1 MTPRCWTAWR
11 WFGQED
17 MSPKQSEEPDAF
29 ESIPTICLDKKNN
42 IPKAAVWIK
51 HSCTLISA
59 EETSNKGIVLQ
70 GGGKNH
76 HAANLLSY
84 SDCAVPSLCRSR
96 FLKKSTGVWLNV
108 DSEGGSDR
116 GQQKGGRGFKGIS
129 AFGIVC
135 ATGRK
140 KSEKGQRRVKR
151 YSSSSSRAGTRWS
164 WGCRGGCLT

>member
-1 MTPRCWTAWR
+1 MKTSQKTSEPTEFSAPDMTPRCWTAWR

-29 ESIPTICLDKKNN
+29 ESIQTICLDKKNN

-84 SDCAVPSLCRSR
+84 SDCAVPSPL
-96 FLKKSTGVWLNV
+96 
-108 DSEGGSDR
+108 SESI
-116 GQQKGGRGFKGIS
+116 F
-129 AFGIVC
+129 
-135 ATGRK
+135 
-140 KSEKGQRRVKR
+140 
-151 YSSSSSRAGTRWS
+151 
-164 WGCRGGCLT
+164 